1 MSEICERTLAVVRT
15 LDTAGLKLEGQK
27 LTGYAIVYNATTA
40 GPVAV
45 GGIHLL
51 ERIDPGAFSDS
62 LRDNIPFT
70 FSHKDFAEYGDTR
83 SGSLRL
89 SDDDKGIKFELD
101 LPAYANV
108 LRQQIECGA
117 IRGMSFGFEVKDMQ
131 IKNNVRHI
139 VKGVLLHISPVYS
152 PAYPQTSVELV
163 RAINHEL
170 KKKRLQLLD
179 LKIKG
184 LDIGNLR
191 S

>member
-1 MSEICERTLAVVRT
+1 VRT
-15 LDTAGLKLEGQK
+15 LDTAGLKLDGQK

-45 GGIHLL
+45 GGVHLL

-62 LRDNIPFT
+62 LTSNIPFT

-89 SDDDKGIKFELD
+89 TDDATGIHFELD

-117 IRGMSFGFEVKDMQ
+117 IRGMSFGFEVRDMQ
-131 IKNNVRHI
+131 VIANVRHI

-152 PAYPQTSVELV
+152 PAYPQTSVEIV
-163 RAINHEL
+163 RQIGHQL
-170 KKKRLQLLD
+170 KKLKLLLLEKR
-179 LKIKG
+179 K
-184 LDIGNLR
+184 
-191 S
+191 